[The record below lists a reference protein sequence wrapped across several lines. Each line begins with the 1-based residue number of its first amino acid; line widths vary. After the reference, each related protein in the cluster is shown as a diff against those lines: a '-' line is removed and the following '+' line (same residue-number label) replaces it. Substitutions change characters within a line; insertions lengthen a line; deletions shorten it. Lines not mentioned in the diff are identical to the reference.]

1 MKGDEGVGSLFAVVL
16 VGFSIVAREAEE
28 PKVGGFSEASLRLK
42 VAAELSLAIQCQV
55 NRSIL
60 ISDHMSGLTMK
71 HRFRKNYT

>member
-1 MKGDEGVGSLFAVVL
+1 MKGVEGVGSLFAVVL
-16 VGFSIVAREAEE
+16 VGFSIVARESEE
-28 PKVGGFSEASLRLK
+28 PEEDSFSEASSRLK
-42 VAAELSLAIQCQV
+42 VDAELSLAIQCQV